1 MFERFTERAR
11 QVVVLAQEEARTLGH
26 DWLGTE
32 HILLGLV
39 REREGLA
46 SRVLASLGVTLEQ
59 VRAHVVRAVGSREGE
74 HRAGQIPF
82 TPEAKK
88 VLERALREALSLGH
102 NYIGTE
108 HLLLALT
115 REREG
120 LAARILGELDVD
132 AERVRV
138 QVRGMVSEPGVG
150 VARPTP
156 DMDRSWLDFTP
167 SEAFE
172 LATRL
177 APLASNITFEVR
189 RHGDA
194 EPTFRVSCRLAGN
207 DDVLRDLVAL
217 EAHGIRAILD
227 SDRSVR
233 LGHLDWKPP
242 AEGGASGGDGPG
254 GDRPDADVPG
264 EAAPGEAAPGEA

>member
-74 HRAGQIPF
+74 HLPGQIPF

-102 NYIGTE
+102 NFIGTE

-120 LAARILGELDVD
+120 LAARILHELDID
-132 AERVRV
+132 ADSVRT
-138 QVRGMVSEPGVG
+138 QMMGMLAEPHAG

-177 APLASNITFEVR
+177 APLSSKITFEVR

-194 EPTFRVSCRLAGN
+194 EPTFRVSARLAGN

-217 EAHGIRAILD
+217 EAHGIRAVLD
-227 SDRSVR
+227 GDRSVR
-233 LGHLDWKPP
+233 LGHRDWKPP
-242 AEGGASGGDGPG
+242 AEASPEADTRAVEGPRGDA
-254 GDRPDADVPG
+254 PDAG
-264 EAAPGEAAPGEA
+264 APGEA

>member
-1 MFERFTERAR
+1 VFERFTERAR

-32 HILLGLV
+32 HLLLGLV

-46 SRVLASLGVTLEQ
+46 SRVLAHLGVTVEQ
-59 VRAHVVRAVGSREGE
+59 VRAHVVRAVGAREGE

-120 LAARILGELDVD
+120 LAARILRELDVD
-132 AERVRV
+132 AERVRTEV
-138 QVRGMVSEPGVG
+138 MGMFAEPRAG
-150 VARPTP
+150 VARPIP

-172 LATRL
+172 LTTRL
-177 APLASNITFEVR
+177 APLSSKITFEVR

-194 EPTFRVSCRLAGN
+194 EPTFRVSARLGGN

-217 EAHGIRAILD
+217 EAHGIRAVLD
-227 SDRSVR
+227 LDRNVR
-233 LGHLDWKPP
+233 LGHRDWKPP
-242 AEGGASGGDGPG
+242 AEAVPGVDAPDVEGPG
-254 GDRPDADVPG
+254 ADAPDAG
-264 EAAPGEAAPGEA
+264 APGEA

>member
-1 MFERFTERAR
+1 VFERFTERAR

-46 SRVLASLGVTLEQ
+46 SRVLANLGVTVEQ
-59 VRAHVVRAVGSREGE
+59 VRAHVVRAIGAREGE

-102 NYIGTE
+102 NFIGTE

-120 LAARILGELDVD
+120 LAARILRELDID
-132 AERVRV
+132 AERVRTEV
-138 QVRGMVSEPGVG
+138 MGMLAEPRAA
-150 VARPTP
+150 VARPVP

-172 LATRL
+172 LTERL
-177 APLASNITFEVR
+177 APLSSRITFEVR
-189 RHGDA
+189 RHAGE
-194 EPTFRVSCRLAGN
+194 EPTFRVSAKLAGN
-207 DDVLRDLVAL
+207 DDVLRELVAL
-217 EAHGIRAILD
+217 EAHGIRAVLD
-227 SDRSVR
+227 WDRSVR
-233 LGHLDWKPP
+233 LGHRDWKPP
-242 AEGGASGGDGPG
+242 ADADAPAADAPGADAPGADGPG
-254 GDRPDADVPG
+254 EAGPDVDVPG
-264 EAAPGEAAPGEA
+264 EA

>member
-1 MFERFTERAR
+1 VFERFTERAR

-39 REREGLA
+39 REPEGLA
-46 SRVLASLGVTLEQ
+46 SRVLANLGVTLEQ
-59 VRAHVVRAVGSREGE
+59 VRAHVVRAVGSHQGE
-74 HRAGQIPF
+74 LRPGQIPF

-108 HLLLALT
+108 HLLLALA

-120 LAARILGELDVD
+120 LAARILGELDID
-132 AERVRV
+132 AERVRTEV
-138 QVRGMVSEPGVG
+138 MAMLAEPRAGA
-150 VARPTP
+150 ARQLP
-156 DMDRSWLDFTP
+156 DMDRSWLDFTA

-177 APLASNITFEVR
+177 ASLASKITFEVR
-189 RHGDA
+189 RHGGE
-194 EPTFRVSCRLAGN
+194 EPTFRISARLAGN
-207 DDVLRDLVAL
+207 DEDLRDLVAL

-227 SDRSVR
+227 WDRSVR
-233 LGHLDWKPP
+233 LGHLDWKP
-242 AEGGASGGDGPG
+242 ADIVEPG
-254 GDRPDADVPG
+254 EATQG
-264 EAAPGEAAPGEA
+264 EAAPDEAMPDADAPRDT